1 MSTFWTS
8 ALVAFIVYILFVR
21 SENEAYAAVE
31 EPYYAPSKNSLFGNI
46 MKKVASKAGD
56 AAKKVVDTAKKAKD
70 AVTGKKADAPA
81 AASSGGCP
89 ACVMAPCPSCPS
101 CPKLE
106 LPAPCPTTKWTDL
119 TPQNFMN
126 VSIMLVLIM
135 IAARAVMA

>member
-21 SENEAYAAVE
+21 AENEAYAAVE
-31 EPYYAPSKNSLFGNI
+31 EPYINFGGI
-46 MKKVASKAGD
+46 LKS
-56 AAKKVVDTAKKAKD
+56 AAKKVADTAKKAKD

-89 ACVMAPCPSCPS
+89 ACVMAPCPSCPA

-135 IAARAVMA
+135 IAARAIMA